1 MGFIASKLDYLDRD
15 NKEWKQTE
23 LVYKKAVAENDE
35 KTIFKCFHRFCHAYI
50 CQKMKSLK
58 KTPEEIQDIAIEA
71 TIYAMDRRNRFIY
84 GGKMPYASL
93 GAWCSFAVKEFLF
106 NKQRQF
112 NEQNIQYDDEVLNT
126 FREEEDE

>member
-1 MGFIASKLDYLDRD
+1 MFIASELSYLDKD

-50 CQKMKSLK
+50 CQKMKSLQRN
-58 KTPEEIQDIAIEA
+58 PEEIQDLAIEA
-71 TIYAMDRRNRFIY
+71 TIYAMDRRKRFIY

-93 GAWCSFAVKEFLF
+93 GAWCSFAVKEFLY
-106 NKQRQF
+106 NKQKRF
-112 NEQNIQYDDEVLNT
+112 EDQNILYDDEAVEKY
-126 FREEEDE
+126 REEEYE

>member
-1 MGFIASKLDYLDRD
+1 MFISDQLEYLDKD

-50 CQKMKSLK
+50 CQKMKNLN
-58 KTPEEIQDIAIEA
+58 KTPEEIQDIALEA

-112 NEQNIQYDDEVLNT
+112 NEQNIQYDDEAVNK

>member
-1 MGFIASKLDYLDRD
+1 MFIASELSYLDKD

-50 CQKMKSLK
+50 CQKMKSLQRN
-58 KTPEEIQDIAIEA
+58 PEEIQDIAIEA

-106 NKQRQF
+106 NKQRVF
-112 NEQNIQYDDEVLNT
+112 EDQNIQYDDEAVEKY
-126 FREEEDE
+126 REEEYE

>member
-1 MGFIASKLDYLDRD
+1 MFVVNKLEYLDKD

-50 CQKMKSLK
+50 CQKMKSLQ
-58 KTPEEIQDIAIEA
+58 KTPEEIQDLAIEA

-106 NKQRQF
+106 NKQTIF
-112 NEQNIQYDDEVLNT
+112 EDSIQYDDEVLNT
-126 FREEEDE
+126 FREEEYEQ